1 MWLSSV
7 RAEDPDLAREID
19 MLLQEHVGASEEKY
33 LEKSVPHWS
42 GLAGQEV
49 GVYTLISQIG
59 QGGMGSV
66 WLAERN
72 DGRFERRVAVKLL
85 NISLMGAAGE
95 ARFRREGTILGRLA
109 HPHIAQL
116 LDAGVS
122 QAGQPFLV
130 LEHVEG
136 DHIDRYCDDHKLS
149 VEARIRLFIDVL
161 AAVAKAHTN
170 LIVHRD
176 LKPSNVLVRNDGKAK
191 LLDFGIAKLLEGDG
205 QMGEATL
212 LTVEGG
218 RAMTPEFAAP
228 EQLTGEPITTATD
241 VYSLGVLLFIL
252 LTGQHPAG
260 VRPRTA
266 ADLVR
271 AVVDTESTRASDAVD
286 SFRAGIEATAAL
298 ATKRGTTPDKLRR
311 ALRGDLDTIV
321 AKALKK
327 DPTERYAT
335 AAAFADD
342 LNRYLK
348 NLPIT
353 ARPDK
358 LTYRAAKFI
367 WRHRAAVALATLT
380 SIAVSAGI
388 VGTLIETKK
397 ARTQRDFALR
407 QMEQTEALDEFHQFL
422 LSDAAPSGKPFT
434 VNALLEQAERIVKR
448 QHAADDPDR
457 VELLISIGRQYVEQD
472 RETSAN
478 RVLEEAYK
486 LSRDL
491 TDRSARAEASCA
503 WASSLARAGELQK
516 AEALYQEGMRE
527 LLLDPQ
533 FALQRIACLQSGG
546 EIALETGDIK
556 EGISRAE
563 TAQRVLRESPFDS
576 DVLEMH
582 RWTDLAKVY
591 GAAGQDVQ
599 ALAAYEKSGALM
611 SSLGRDQT
619 GTAFTLFN
627 NWALQL
633 HQMGRPL
640 EAETLFRR
648 AIEIGK
654 TGDGEEVQSPVILT
668 NYARTLRELGRLNE
682 AAKYAERGYT
692 NSKRVGIEINHALLE
707 RARIYTAQGNPDRAD
722 AMLAEVEPRLRRSLP
737 PGHFAFAVFEME
749 KARNALV
756 RGDIATAQKFV
767 DHAVTIDEAA
777 IKDGKEGSYYLPTLL
792 VGRSE
797 IEFQAGRA
805 DLAASDASRALAL
818 LKEGIKPGTFSCVQ
832 GRAFLALG
840 RALQAQNKTDQARAA
855 FRSAAQNLQ
864 GTIGANHP
872 DTRNAQQMS
881 ESQT

>member
-1 MWLSSV
+1 MSPITSNRWQSLSPYLDKALEMPEQERSVWLSSL
-7 RAEDPDLAREID
+7 RAEDPDLAREINK
-19 MLLQEHVGASEEKY
+19 LLQEYIAASQEQY

-42 GLAGQEV
+42 GLVGQEV

-95 ARFRREGTILGRLA
+95 TRFRREGTILGKLA

-136 DHIDRYCDDHKLS
+136 EHIDSYCDEHKLN
-149 VEARIRLFIDVL
+149 VQARIRLFIDVL
-161 AAVAKAHTN
+161 SAVAKAHTN

-176 LKPSNVLVRNDGKAK
+176 LKPSNVLVRYDGKAK

-228 EQLTGEPITTATD
+228 EQLTGDPITTATD

-260 VRPRTA
+260 VTPRTA
-266 ADLVR
+266 ADLVK
-271 AVVDTESTRASDAVD
+271 AVVDTESSRPSDAVD
-286 SFRAGIEATAAL
+286 SFRAGVEATSAL

-311 ALRGDLDTIV
+311 MLRGDLDTV
-321 AKALKK
+321 LAKALKK
-327 DPTERYAT
+327 DPTERYPS

-342 LNRYLK
+342 LGRYLK

-380 SIAVSAGI
+380 IIAVSAGI
-388 VGTLIETKK
+388 IGTLIETQR

-434 VNALLEQAERIVKR
+434 VNTLLEQAERIVKR
-448 QHAADDPDR
+448 QHATDDPDR

-472 RETSAN
+472 RETNAN
-478 RVLEEAYK
+478 RVLEEAYN

-503 WASSLARAGELQK
+503 WASSLARAGEAQK
-516 AEALYQEGMRE
+516 AESLYQEGMRE
-527 LLLDPQ
+527 LPQDPSIRS
-533 FALQRIACLQSGG
+533 ATNCLPAKRRRNCLGSG
-546 EIALETGDIK
+546 
-556 EGISRAE
+556 R
-563 TAQRVLRESPFDS
+563 
-576 DVLEMH
+576 
-582 RWTDLAKVY
+582 
-591 GAAGQDVQ
+591 
-599 ALAAYEKSGALM
+599 
-611 SSLGRDQT
+611 
-619 GTAFTLFN
+619 
-627 NWALQL
+627 
-633 HQMGRPL
+633 HQ
-640 EAETLFRR
+640 
-648 AIEIGK
+648 
-654 TGDGEEVQSPVILT
+654 
-668 NYARTLRELGRLNE
+668 
-682 AAKYAERGYT
+682 
-692 NSKRVGIEINHALLE
+692 
-707 RARIYTAQGNPDRAD
+707 
-722 AMLAEVEPRLRRSLP
+722 
-737 PGHFAFAVFEME
+737 
-749 KARNALV
+749 ARNHP
-756 RGDIATAQKFV
+756 RRNCTMCTKG
-767 DHAVTIDEAA
+767 
-777 IKDGKEGSYYLPTLL
+777 
-792 VGRSE
+792 
-797 IEFQAGRA
+797 
-805 DLAASDASRALAL
+805 LAL
-818 LKEGIKPGTFSCVQ
+818 
-832 GRAFLALG
+832 
-840 RALQAQNKTDQARAA
+840 
-855 FRSAAQNLQ
+855 
-864 GTIGANHP
+864 
-872 DTRNAQQMS
+872 
-881 ESQT
+881 